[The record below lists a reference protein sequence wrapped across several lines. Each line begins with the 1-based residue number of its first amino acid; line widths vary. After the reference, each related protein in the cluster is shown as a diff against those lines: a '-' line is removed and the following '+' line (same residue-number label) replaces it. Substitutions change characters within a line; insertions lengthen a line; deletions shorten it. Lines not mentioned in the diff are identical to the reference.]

1 MNSPRTP
8 SIERGMNF
16 MPRSST
22 VGTDTVGSWEVI
34 DLFEGSDGIPY
45 ARLANATDRSRIKT
59 VARAEL
65 LNRKLYRRVK

>member
-1 MNSPRTP
+1 MSSPQTP
-8 SIERGMNF
+8 SIVRGMCF
-16 MPRSST
+16 MPSSFT
-22 VGTDTVGSWEVI
+22 VGTDTVGAWEVI

-45 ARLANATDRSRIKT
+45 ARLANASDGSRIKT